1 MVIIKNNLTFGK
13 TVIIMTS
20 PRQKKVKMIN
30 IPEEY
35 LIDIEEQLSHILV
48 TKVDSIVYMLECS
61 NIYPDKNILGS
72 EPHYKPILNEQ
83 EQQIVKRKL
92 MELIHQF

>member
-1 MVIIKNNLTFGK
+1 MFIIKNNLTFGK

-61 NIYPDKNILGS
+61 NIDPDKTILGS

>member
-1 MVIIKNNLTFGK
+1 
-13 TVIIMTS
+13 MTS

-61 NIYPDKNILGS
+61 NIDSDKTILGS